1 MDPLAEQLAEE
12 LRAAAGRRQ
21 RLLAVEC
28 DDALL
33 EVAPQLQSDPNR
45 RQRLLELLTELER
58 VNAIAWSVGRDRS
71 VRPELPAFITLTDKP
86 DDEPQATTLPRV
98 SWRPELEW
106 AYTLRLTPRE
116 HEILSVIQTYR
127 RDRDRDTMPIPH
139 RERSLLLFGDE
150 KRLDRLLRS
159 RLFLPGHLSLDLLDA
174 YWAAPPLAFADTG
187 GTGPVV
193 VSENAASWHTLVTV
207 LRGRARAVAYG
218 AGGAFAQG
226 VAWLASIADLHTVLY
241 IGDLDPGDGP
251 KYDNPAGSLGSNPRL
266 AWARTVRPPKPGLLV
281 ICEGIPDALTAAQ
294 EGFRSTAI
302 LGSQAPDHSVAT
314 RLASFAER
322 HQLSL
327 LGVVDNDSAGLVWGE
342 RLAGLLRDAGQDLQ
356 VAVPPNAGTDLN
368 SWASLDP
375 EWYSRIDGPVQVE
388 QLPAVEHDLKSVSGI
403 GVQ

>member
-241 IGDLDPGDGP
+241 IGDLDPEGVAIP
-251 KYDNPAGSLGSNPRL
+251 QRAATAAELAGVPTPQPHVPLWRALVDLAVVHGQRATPVPTEVASELCSWFAPNEELAKDVQRLLEEGVRVPQEALSAAVLDRLGSHL
-266 AWARTVRPPKPGLLV
+266 AACGTSARTDR
-281 ICEGIPDALTAAQ
+281 
-294 EGFRSTAI
+294 
-302 LGSQAPDHSVAT
+302 
-314 RLASFAER
+314 
-322 HQLSL
+322 
-327 LGVVDNDSAGLVWGE
+327 AG
-342 RLAGLLRDAGQDLQ
+342 A
-356 VAVPPNAGTDLN
+356 
-368 SWASLDP
+368 
-375 EWYSRIDGPVQVE
+375 
-388 QLPAVEHDLKSVSGI
+388 
-403 GVQ
+403 